1 MKSPLSQHQKDIKN
15 MKIKIL
21 HCLAAA
27 LLLLGNQ
34 FAFSQEDFRKSAPQP
49 GPAPRIELGTAA
61 QFTLKNG
68 LRVFVAE
75 NHKLP
80 RISFQV
86 FVDVP
91 PFLEGEYAGYSDLA
105 GQMLS
110 RGTSTRTKA
119 QIDEAVDFLGAS
131 LSSSASGL
139 TGSSLTKHK
148 EKLLT
153 IMSDILL
160 NPAFPEQ
167 EFEKIKKQT
176 MSALAQAKD
185 DPNAIAANVASVLR
199 NGKAHPYGE
208 VETEKSIANI
218 TVDKCKEYYSTY
230 FKPNISYL
238 VITGDITA
246 KEARKLA
253 ETYFGK
259 WKQGS
264 VPKENYALPQ
274 IPEKTN
280 VSFVDK
286 TGAVQSVINI
296 TYPLEMKPGAPDAIK
311 ASVMNTFLGGYFG
324 SRLMSNLREDKAY
337 TYGARSSLDPNPVV
351 ANFNAYASVRN
362 AVTDSAVVEFL
373 KEMNRIRTGAIPE
386 AELNMVKSVMTGN
399 FARSLERPE
408 AVARFALNTARFNL
422 PADYYANYLENLG
435 KVNAADITAM
445 ANKYILPDR
454 AHILVVGNKD
464 EVADKLKVFSADQ
477 KLNFYDAFGNPVEEA
492 GLEVPAGVT
501 AETVLSDYMAA
512 LGDPASVEAVQR
524 SKVVMTA
531 SIQGMSMEMAIYRE
545 SPSRMA
551 VVNSM
556 MGSVMQQSVFDGSKG
571 VNIQMGQK
579 TAMAGGELEDMK
591 VDALQFPEKE
601 YKKLGVAT
609 ELKGMEL
616 VNGKKAYKIL
626 VQYPSGSKKTV
637 YFDAQSSLKIREIE
651 TEGEA
656 SIVSDYDDYKVVSG
670 VKIPH
675 SVVIT
680 GAAPFPLSL
689 QATAVEI
696 NGSIDANLFKAE

>member
-1 MKSPLSQHQKDIKN
+1 
-15 MKIKIL
+15 MKIKIF

-27 LLLLGNQ
+27 LLLLGHH
-34 FAFSQEDFRKSAPQP
+34 ATFSQDDFRKSAPQP

-80 RISFQV
+80 RVSFQI

-91 PFLEGEYAGYSDLA
+91 PALEGDYAGYSDLA

-110 RGTSTRTKA
+110 RGTSTRTKS

-131 LSSSASGL
+131 LFSSASGVS
-139 TGSSLTKHK
+139 GSSLTKHR
-148 EKLLT
+148 EKLLA

-167 EFEKIKKQT
+167 EFDKIKKQT
-176 MSALAQAKD
+176 MSALAQSKD
-185 DPNAIAANVASVLR
+185 DPNTIAGNVAAVLR
-199 NGKAHPYGE
+199 NGKGHPYGE

-218 TVDKCKEYYSTY
+218 NLDKCREYYNTY

-246 KEARKLA
+246 NEAKKLA
-253 ETYFGK
+253 QTYFGS
-259 WKQGS
+259 WKQGP
-264 VPKENYALPQ
+264 VPRENYALPQ
-274 IPEKTN
+274 IPQETK

-286 TGAVQSVINI
+286 SGAVQSVINV
-296 TYPLEMKPGAPDAIK
+296 TYPLEMVPGAPDAIK
-311 ASVMNTFLGGYFG
+311 ASVMNTLLGGYFG

-337 TYGARSSLDPNPVV
+337 TYGARSSLEPNPVV

-373 KEMNRIRTGAIPE
+373 KELNRIRNGEIPA

-408 AVARFALNTARFNL
+408 TVARFALNTARFNL
-422 PADYYANYLENLG
+422 PADYYANYLENLD
-435 KVNAADITAM
+435 KVSAADITAM
-445 ANKYILPDR
+445 ANKYILPEQ

-464 EVADKLKVFSADQ
+464 EVADKLKVFSAGQ
-477 KLNFYDAFGNPVEEA
+477 KLNFYDAFGNPLEEA

-501 AETVLSDYMAA
+501 AQTVLSDYMAA
-512 LGDPASVEAVQR
+512 LGDPASLEAVQR
-524 SKVVMTA
+524 SKIVMTA
-531 SIQGMSMEMAIYRE
+531 SIQGMTMEMAIYKE
-545 SPSRMA
+545 APSRLA

-579 TAMAGGELEDMK
+579 TPMAGEELEDMK
-591 VDALQFPEKE
+591 VDALQFPESH
-601 YKKLGVAT
+601 YDKLGVVA

-616 VNGKKAYKIL
+616 VNGKKAYKIMAR
-626 VQYPSGSKKTV
+626 YPSGSKKTA
-637 YFDAQSSLKIREIE
+637 YYDAESSLKVREIE

-656 SIVSDYDDYKVVSG
+656 TIVSDFDDYKTVSG

-675 SVVIT
+675 SILIT

-689 QATAVEI
+689 QATTVEI
-696 NGSIDANLFKAE
+696 NGVMDGNLFKAE